1 MHGTVVVRTM
11 PLQDHIHSQFLASL
25 DAQREVAEILAEPI
39 ARAAELMVES
49 LMHEGKILAC
59 GQAGSRDVARLFAS
73 LLSNHYQ
80 QARPGLAAAALDFD
94 APALADNAEGAGAL
108 ARQIECLGH
117 PGDVLLAI
125 SGNGHAPA
133 VLNALRAAQGKDMHV
148 VVLAGG
154 EGGLLAE
161 ALREGDA
168 MICTH
173 DLSAASTR
181 ELHLRAIHCLCDG
194 IDYLLLGA

>member
-1 MHGTVVVRTM
+1 M
-11 PLQDHIHSQFLASL
+11 PLQDHIHAQFLASL
-25 DAQREVAEILAEPI
+25 DAQREVAEMLAEPI
-39 ARAAELMVES
+39 ARAAELMVGS
-49 LMHEGKILAC
+49 LMREGKILAC

-73 LLSNHYQ
+73 LLNNQYQ
-80 QARPGLAAAALDFD
+80 QARPGLAAIALEGG
-94 APALADNAEGAGAL
+94 APALADNSDPTTML

-125 SGNGHAPA
+125 SGSGHAFA
-133 VLNALRAAQGKDMHV
+133 VYNALCAAQEKDMHV

-161 ALREGDA
+161 TLREDDA
-168 MICTH
+168 LICTH
-173 DLSAASTR
+173 DLSAARIR